1 MGAAHQV
8 EMLEAGRSC
17 HIFVT
22 RGQTCVSFE
31 LSCNTVTL
39 QTFLQISVEGL
50 SGKELLCNDLERFS
64 YLCKSIY
71 SAVYFNTGV
80 SYSYHVFARELSTPP
95 SHAVVTSV
103 AVVHRP
109 ALRYRQDKCRKRAF
123 QIVWHFQTLWCTAIQ
138 PGSWWYTT
146 DGTELWLVSQTLF
159 THLSV
164 SGTDW
169 KHTLTQEI
177 AEYQK
182 GSRDGER
189 AAASG
194 LHI

>member
-50 SGKELLCNDLERFS
+50 SVKELLCNDLERFS
-64 YLCKSIY
+64 YVCKSIY

-80 SYSYHVFARELSTPP
+80 SYSYHVFTRELSTPP
-95 SHAVVTSV
+95 PHAVVTSV

-123 QIVWHFQTLWCTAIQ
+123 QIVWHFQTVCDALPYSQGA
-138 PGSWWYTT
+138 
-146 DGTELWLVSQTLF
+146 DGTQQMVQNCGWSPRPFLPTCLCQAQTES
-159 THLSV
+159 TH
-164 SGTDW
+164 W
-169 KHTLTQEI
+169 HK
-177 AEYQK
+177 
-182 GSRDGER
+182 R
-189 AAASG
+189 
-194 LHI
+194 